1 MPAMPAAARGRWPSW
16 GGRWWRKSKR
26 EGFPGEP
33 LELRLF
39 REGAGPAPQAHG
51 VHGRARLSE
60 RAQMA
65 RAREER
71 GSLAAGAHYRGVEG
85 ESTRRRPVEP
95 LAAEDARRHAH
106 HAGIRAALRNHGTR
120 SLGTGGFQ

>member
-1 MPAMPAAARGRWPSW
+1 MPAAAQGRWPSW
-16 GGRWWRKSKR
+16 RGRWWRKSKR
-26 EGFPGEP
+26 EGLPGEP

-71 GSLAAGAHYRGVEG
+71 GSLAAGARHRGAEDPG
-85 ESTRRRPVEP
+85 PRRRPVEP
-95 LAAEDARRHAH
+95 VAPEDARRHAY
-106 HAGIRAALRNHGTR
+106 HAGVRAAVRNHGTR
-120 SLGTGGFQ
+120 SL